1 MNLKMLSKNSKSKFP
16 LPYGNTYIE
25 INLPFK
31 HLDFIYP
38 PVSNAQESDEIKLV
52 MDGLRKPITSNE
64 NSIDF
69 SGKEIALSIND
80 TTRPIPYQKILPP
93 LIDYLVEKGADTSK
107 ISYYIATGTHRPLS
121 REEINAILPIRYVK
135 NSKVICHNCDDYQKL
150 EIIGKTRSGTPVSI
164 NAAFLQADIKIVTGN
179 IEPHHFMGYSG
190 GVKPASIGLAGRETI
205 EKNHGMLLDPMA
217 RIGTC
222 SSNPMRRDVEEIGKM
237 ISVDFAFNIVQNYN
251 KTIEAC
257 IFGDPQQVMLDGI
270 TVSRRITQISNS
282 KKYDLVIASPGGY
295 PKDINLYQSQKAIS
309 NACLFTKENGVIIV
323 LAACIEGSGNKD
335 LEVFLNKKKSRDE
348 LIMDFISYPFR
359 LGPHKAYQLALQSM
373 HHHIILVSTLPE
385 IFLEKLPVS
394 HAGCFE
400 EGLSDAI
407 KIVGAS
413 PEVAILPYAT
423 HCIPAQVMDDINF
436 HEVP

>member
-1 MNLKMLSKNSKSKFP
+1 MNLKINDTNTKSKFL
-16 LPYGNTYIE
+16 LPYGNTNIE

-38 PVSNAQESDEIKLV
+38 PVSNAQVSDEIKLV
-52 MDGLRKPITSNE
+52 IEGLRKPIISNE
-64 NSIDF
+64 NSLDF
-69 SGKEIALSIND
+69 SGKEIAITIND

-93 LIDYLVEKGADTSK
+93 FINYLVEKGAKLTQ
-107 ISYYIATGTHRPLS
+107 ISFYIATGTHRPL
-121 REEINAILPIRYVK
+121 RNEEISTILPIRIVR
-135 NSKVICHNCDDYQKL
+135 NSKVICHNCDDNRKL
-150 EIIGKTRSGTPVSI
+150 EIIGKTRTGTPVSI
-164 NAAFLQADIKIVTGN
+164 NSEYLQADIKIVTGN

-190 GVKPASIGLAGRETI
+190 GVKSASIGLAGRETI
-205 EKNHGMLLDPMA
+205 EKNHRMLLDPMA
-217 RIGTC
+217 KIGTF

-257 IFGDPQQVMLDGI
+257 IFGDPQQVMLEGI
-270 TVSRRITQISNS
+270 SVSQRITQINNS

-335 LEVFLNKKKSRDE
+335 FEDFLNRKLSRDE
-348 LIMDFISYPFR
+348 LIKDFISHPFR
-359 LGPHKAYQLALQSM
+359 LGSHKAYQLALQSM

-394 HAGCFE
+394 YAGSFE

-407 KIVGAS
+407 KIVGPS
-413 PEVAILPYAT
+413 PEVAIMPFAT
-423 HCIPAQVMDDINF
+423 HCIPAQGFNDFGFI
-436 HEVP
+436 